1 MNKKVTMTFRVEHDL
16 RDSFNEATE
25 RNHIPAAQV
34 LRAFMRDYVQQA
46 RNLAPA
52 ISPAERKRREE
63 AVNYARASVGLEG
76 FKIGKAE
83 EQHARRF
90 INGEI
95 DMPEFLK
102 GRSNGASQE
111 R

>member
-1 MNKKVTMTFRVEHDL
+1 MNKKATMTFRVEHDL

-46 RNLAPA
+46 RNMTPV
-52 ISPAERKRREE
+52 INSAERKRREE
-63 AVNYARASVGLEG
+63 AINYAKASVKLEG
-76 FKIGKAE
+76 LSVPDAYSKEAE
-83 EQHARRF
+83 RF
-90 INGEI
+90 IRGEI
-95 DMPEFLK
+95 DFPSLTAKAHEIA
-102 GRSNGASQE
+102 RD

>member
-16 RDSFNEATE
+16 RDRFNEATE

-34 LRAFMRDYVQQA
+34 LRAFMLDYVQQA

-52 ISPAERKRREE
+52 ISPVERKRREE
-63 AVNYARASVGLEG
+63 AINYAKASVKLEG
-76 FKIGKAE
+76 LSVPDAYSKEAE
-83 EQHARRF
+83 RF
-90 INGEI
+90 IRGEI
-95 DMPEFLK
+95 DFPSLTAKVHEIA
-102 GRSNGASQE
+102 RD